1 MKILVAEH
9 CGFCSGVKKAV
20 DTALSVPPENTY
32 VLGELIHNEDVTS
45 RIRARGLI
53 VVEGLDEVPD
63 GATLLIRSHGVG
75 KAVYAACEARGIRV
89 VDCTCSFVRHTQKLV
104 EEASASGRTVVIA
117 GHREHPE
124 VVGLVGWCSG
134 EALVFDSAQED
145 FSVLEGKDVVLVS
158 QTTFSVQR
166 FSKIAENLQKV
177 RPKTVE
183 IFQTIC
189 YTTVCRQKETERIA
203 KQSDAMLVIGG
214 LNSSNTNKLGEIAS
228 LYCGRV
234 FRLKNADDFEY
245 EKIKNFKR
253 VGVVAGASTPDWLTS
268 EVLSKMAEN
277 NTEVQ
282 NETVAEAQAPV
293 AEETVKAE
301 VEAAPQAEAIAEAAD
316 EKPTMAKVIE
326 NIDRETP
333 YKRGQ
338 LLTVKIVSAKDEGVY
353 VSVSGKGE
361 ILVEKSELDCEEYDR
376 AAYAEK
382 VGESIDVMV
391 VDTKPVK
398 LSEKAVKKVKEE
410 EALLKDIEEGKE
422 FSVVCTG
429 FNKGGLTAELGTYA
443 VFVPAREIRAGYVK
457 ELDKMVG
464 KKLRL
469 KMLEIRKER
478 RKEIIAS
485 QRVILEA
492 EKAAREAAKAE
503 KEAAFFDSINVGD
516 VVEGKVER
524 VTSFGAFVSVKGFD
538 CLAHISDLSWTG
550 VKEVTDVLEIGKTY
564 QFKVLKIDRENKKVS
579 IGYKQLQPRPW
590 DTAAER
596 YAEGDIVHGK
606 VVRIVP
612 FGAFVELEKGID
624 GLVHVSQISHEWLEN
639 PTSVLT
645 IGEEVDAKVLAF
657 DPEAHKI
664 TLSIKAL
671 QPRPWQESR
680 ERGDRDEQRE
690 GGERRRSRK
699 QNRRTASDY
708 ADEEEYREWSDGGF
722 SGASIA
728 DLLGNDDNNK

>member
-53 VVEGLDEVPD
+53 VVERLDEVPD

-301 VEAAPQAEAIAEAAD
+301 VEAAPQTEAIAEAAD